1 MAKKRYDTG
10 RMLTKVMA
18 AILAGVMV
26 LATAATLI
34 YYLVNTVMN

>member
-18 AILAGVMV
+18 AILAGVIV